1 LEAFVG
7 RLRRYATHAE
17 RQAAY
22 RVRQCEAAEA
32 ARTDLEVRAERLRA
46 AMEDAA
52 AAGVELARQLHGG
65 GAATDLGNLAL
76 WFERQAALRR
86 KSGDP
91 CPPPQ
96 EAQ

>member
-1 LEAFVG
+1 MG
-7 RLRRYATHAE
+7 RPRRYATHAE

-22 RVRQCEAAEA
+22 RVRQVQAAA
-32 ARTDLEVRAERLRA
+32 ADRTDLEARAERLRA

-65 GAATDLGNLAL
+65 GAATDLANLAV

-86 KSGDP
+86 NSQP
-91 CPPPQ
+91 
-96 EAQ
+96 

>member
-52 AAGVELARQLHGG
+52 AAGVELARQLHG
-65 GAATDLGNLAL
+65 AAPGIVEAAVVDHDLL
-76 WFERQAALRR
+76 
-86 KSGDP
+86 
-91 CPPPQ
+91 
-96 EAQ
+96 